1 MELFCPSVNI
11 GIALITFILTI
22 IFIILYLVEHR
33 KRKQYEIKYEDL
45 DREYIEIIG
54 KNMKYQLENEMINQE
69 YKREKDQSDEIQ
81 KLHERT
87 RRLKHDMK
95 NHILVITSYLNAN
108 EYGEA
113 KGYVSLILDELNQ
126 IYTYIETGNSVLN
139 YIINSK
145 LEYAKKKDIAVKAEI
160 ENIQFERMGSVDFS
174 SLLANLLDNA
184 IEASILASNKEM
196 HVNILRKRGY
206 DTILIKNRITKSIL
220 TMNPQ
225 LISSKNLNEKHG
237 YGMKQIKSIVEKYDG
252 MIDFYEENGMFCVY
266 VMILSERLE

>member
-160 ENIQFERMGSVDFS
+160 ENIPFERMGSVDFS
-174 SLLANLLDNA
+174 SLVGNLLDNA
-184 IEASILASNKEM
+184 IEASILVSNKEM

-206 DTILIKNRITKSIL
+206 DTILIKNRITKSVL